1 MAANWQSTESFAV
14 PQAIDETST
23 VKRNPIGMVI
33 SARDISTQPAS
44 GTGTQGNATGEGQ
57 FIYLVATAANA
68 AGMAVVYELPDSTDL
83 NGKTTL
89 IDTDVAA
96 SLKGS
101 VAIAMAAFGAGEFG
115 WYQIY
120 GNAVINN
127 AIDGGTAHAGAA
139 DLPLYASA
147 TAGCLTTTAADSVG
161 ILTSYVILA
170 KAQVSTFA
178 CLARIQFPSVFTQAA
193 VKRL

>member
-68 AGMAVVYELPDSTDL
+68 VGMAVMYELPDSTDL
-83 NGKTTL
+83 NGSTTL
-89 IDTDVAA
+89 ITNSNA
-96 SLKGS
+96 KGS
-101 VAIAMAAFGAGEFG
+101 IAIAMASFGVGEFG

-127 AIDGGTAHAGAA
+127 SIDGGTAHLGAA
-139 DLPLYASA
+139 DVPLYACA
-147 TAGCLTTTAADSVG
+147 TAGCLSSTPINSVG

-170 KAQVSTFA
+170 KGEVSTYT
-178 CLARIQFPSVFTQAA
+178 CLARIQYPSVFTQTVAM
-193 VKRL
+193 KL

>member
-23 VKRNPIGMVI
+23 VKRNPIGMVV

-44 GTGTQGNATGEGQ
+44 GTGTQGNATGYGQ
-57 FIYLVATAANA
+57 FIYLVATAAQA
-68 AGMAVVYELPDSTDL
+68 AGDAVVYELPDSTDL
-83 NGKTTL
+83 NGKTTQ

-120 GNAVINN
+120 GNAIINN
-127 AIDGGTAHAGAA
+127 GSHAGAA
-139 DLPLYASA
+139 DVPLYASA
-147 TAGCLTTTAADSVG
+147 TAGALTSVAADSVG
-161 ILTSYVILA
+161 ILTSYVLLA
-170 KAQVSTFA
+170 KGQIPEDSAQ
-178 CLARIQFPSVFTQAA
+178 CLARIQYPSVFTQAA
-193 VKRL
+193 VKQL

>member
-1 MAANWQSTESFAV
+1 MAANWQSTESFVV

-23 VKRNPIGMVI
+23 VKKNPIGMIVH
-33 SARDISTQPAS
+33 ARDISTQPAS

-68 AGMAVVYELPDSTDL
+68 VGMAVIYELPDSTDL

-89 IDTDVAA
+89 ITNSNA
-96 SLKGS
+96 KGS
-101 VAIAMAAFGAGEFG
+101 VAIAMASFGVGEFG

-127 AIDGGTAHAGAA
+127 AVDGGTAHAGAA
-139 DLPLYASA
+139 DVPLYACA
-147 TAGCLTTTAADSVG
+147 TAGCLSSTAINSVG
-161 ILTSYVILA
+161 ILTSYVLLA
-170 KAQVSTFA
+170 KGQISTYT
-178 CLARIQFPSVFTQAA
+178 CLARIQYPSVFTHVTLKQLA
-193 VKRL
+193 

>member
-1 MAANWQSTESFAV
+1 MAANWQSTESFVV

-57 FIYLVATAANA
+57 FIYLVATAIQT
-68 AGMAVVYELPDSTDL
+68 AGDAVVYELPDSTDL

-89 IDTDVAA
+89 IDTAVAA

-120 GNAVINN
+120 GNAIINN
-127 AIDGGTAHAGAA
+127 GGHAGAA
-139 DLPLYASA
+139 DAPLYASN
-147 TAGCLTTTAADSVG
+147 TAGDLTSTAADSVG
-161 ILTSYVILA
+161 ILTSYVLLA
-170 KAQVSTFA
+170 KAQIPADATQ

-193 VKRL
+193 AKRL

>member
-1 MAANWQSTESFAV
+1 MAANWQSTESFVV

-23 VKRNPIGMVI
+23 VQKNPEGLII
-33 SARDISTQPAS
+33 SARDIGDTDY
-44 GTGTQGNATGEGQ
+44 GTGQ

-89 IDTDVAA
+89 IDTAVAA

-127 AIDGGTAHAGAA
+127 AIDGGTAHAGGA

-147 TAGCLTTTAADSVG
+147 TAGCLTTTATDSVG